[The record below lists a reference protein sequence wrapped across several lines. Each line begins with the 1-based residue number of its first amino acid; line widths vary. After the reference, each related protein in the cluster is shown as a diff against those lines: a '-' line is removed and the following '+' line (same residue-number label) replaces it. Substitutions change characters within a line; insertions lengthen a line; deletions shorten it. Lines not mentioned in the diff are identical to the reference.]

1 MGSSGRVDVSGVGSG
16 NEVDE
21 SGIASASNVKD
32 RSSVGSDVDR
42 KDGEVGRLEDDHA
55 NCLLK
60 HVRMLEEF
68 PGDSSMYVSDTAF
81 GMLWASMSSRRFL

>member
-1 MGSSGRVDVSGVGSG
+1 MDPSRRVDGSGVGPGSDI
-16 NEVDE
+16 DE
-21 SGIASASNVKD
+21 SGIASANDVKD

-42 KDGEVGRLEDDHA
+42 KDGEVGRLEDDRA

-60 HVRMLEEF
+60 RVRTLEEF

-81 GMLWASMSSRRFL
+81 GTL

>member
-1 MGSSGRVDVSGVGSG
+1 MDPSGRVDGSGVGPGSD
-16 NEVDE
+16 VDE
-21 SGIASASNVKD
+21 SGIASANDVKD

-42 KDGEVGRLEDDHA
+42 KDGEVGRLEDDRA

-60 HVRMLEEF
+60 HVRTLEEF

-81 GMLWASMSSRRFL
+81 GTL

>member
-1 MGSSGRVDVSGVGSG
+1 MDPSGRVDGSGVGPGSDI
-16 NEVDE
+16 DE
-21 SGIASASNVKD
+21 SGIASANNFKD

-60 HVRMLEEF
+60 RVRTLEVV
-68 PGDSSMYVSDTAF
+68 PSGPVT
-81 GMLWASMSSRRFL
+81 